1 MFILPVLRVF
11 VSVSGLEFSEVT
23 PVPSVY
29 GWNVHRVWGSKTL
42 ELVNEWFGGALV
54 VSFSFLTPLPCR
66 VSLWIWS
73 FPSKAF
79 QVVQCD
85 VRHWV
90 ISVFA
95 SRSINISIC
104 GFCCLCFGNF
114 LFLFTFMYV
123 GSWKNKISPLLPCPW
138 VIWVRVCWFSDKSSH
153 KHFCSSSSPSKA
165 ADDCRH
171 LLPFHV
177 NNLFLIHRSHALF
190 ADLWGQERFLL
201 ELVGIISSYMVK
213 NNAPTHKYSPFLL
226 SLLVCI
232 FIIDF
237 TGMGIHGYSS

>member
-1 MFILPVLRVF
+1 M
-11 VSVSGLEFSEVT
+11 
-23 PVPSVY
+23 
-29 GWNVHRVWGSKTL
+29 
-42 ELVNEWFGGALV
+42 

-73 FPSKAF
+73 FHSKAF

-85 VRHWV
+85 AWHWV

-95 SRSINISIC
+95 SRNIRVFQYVVFVVFALQI
-104 GFCCLCFGNF
+104 FFFYVLLC
-114 LFLFTFMYV
+114 MWRV
-123 GSWKNKISPLLPCPW
+123 GRIRFLPCFLVPW
-138 VIWVRVCWFSDKSSH
+138 IIWVRVCWFSDKSCH

-177 NNLFLIHRSHALF
+177 NNLFLIRRSRVLF
-190 ADLWGQERFLL
+190 ADSWGHERFLR

-213 NNAPTHKYSPFLL
+213 DNAPTHTNIHLFYLVFRCVFL
-226 SLLVCI
+226 S
-232 FIIDF
+232 
-237 TGMGIHGYSS
+237 